1 MAEDGGTKLA
11 SVTVSKT
18 AEAAT
23 SVPHALRSREEAEES
38 EEDRVCLGR
47 VLYVACC
54 MWHVARGMLHV
65 ACCTWHVVCGMLYVA
80 CCMWHVVRGMLYV
93 ACRMWIVVCGMLY
106 VACCMWHGDVG
117 GCALFGSTTS
127 ERFVSK

>member
-54 MWHVARGMLHV
+54 MWHVACGMMYDVCCMLYVACGMLHV
-65 ACCTWHVVCGMLYVA
+65 A
-80 CCMWHVVRGMLYV
+80 
-93 ACRMWIVVCGMLY
+93 
-106 VACCMWHGDVG
+106 
-117 GCALFGSTTS
+117 
-127 ERFVSK
+127 